1 MSVRDYSAS
10 VDRPGSPGPKDDR
23 EHPQCGTAGLRPYQ
37 PPAVKVFPV
46 AELVRSG
53 GGSNTDAFG
62 EGEFE

>member
-1 MSVRDYSAS
+1 MSARDYPASAGH
-10 VDRPGSPGPKDDR
+10 PGSADTTDDR
-23 EHPQCGTAGLRPYQ
+23 EYPQCGDTGLRPYQ

-53 GGSNTDAFG
+53 GGSNADAFG